1 VSAVFHPEGDGVGFG
16 GHSGTT
22 RAEVGFGDED
32 AFVVAADDAR
42 GVVACE
48 CMVMGLSP
56 TSLVGVGGDDGG
68 RRRWR
73 G

>member
-1 VSAVFHPEGDGVGFG
+1 MCFFLPEREGVGFG
-16 GHSGTT
+16 GHSGETG
-22 RAEVGFGDED
+22 AEVGFGDED
-32 AFVVAADDAR
+32 AFVVEADDAR

-56 TSLVGVGGDDGG
+56 TSLVRVDGDNGG
-68 RRRWR
+68 RRRRR

>member
-1 VSAVFHPEGDGVGFG
+1 
-16 GHSGTT
+16 
-22 RAEVGFGDED
+22 VGFGDED

-56 TSLVGVGGDDGG
+56 TSLVGVDGDDGG
-68 RRRWR
+68 RRRRR